1 MRSRYHI
8 WYVWWLP
15 ELPHCSDV
23 HTQLLCR
30 YLFLVK
36 PLTIPLD
43 TLTSFPTSSRQA
55 SAAKARELLFSRRR
69 YLILSPAFTELQ
81 IGRLS
86 DLVDTNPERTV
97 ASSVNTSN
105 CDLRSSPATSSS
117 SNRRSVSGSSIP
129 VKRRVSHGA
138 SSSRGLTPDIT
149 NFDDIARE
157 FGVGPDLVEALAQ
170 RLSGMY

>member
-1 MRSRYHI
+1 MVCMIVAEAPSFFLTHA
-8 WYVWWLP
+8 
-15 ELPHCSDV
+15 
-23 HTQLLCR
+23 QLLCR
-30 YLFLVK
+30 SLFLVK

-43 TLTSFPTSSRQA
+43 TLISFLIFLRQA
-55 SAAKARELLFSRRR
+55 PTAKVRGLVLLTETISYF
-69 YLILSPAFTELQ
+69 LAFTELQ

-105 CDLRSSPATSSS
+105 CDLRSSPATSTS

-149 NFDDIARE
+149 NFDDIAKE

-170 RLSGMY
+170 RLSGLY

>member
-1 MRSRYHI
+1 VQALVSRETSNNTFGHPNL
-8 WYVWWLP
+8 LP
-15 ELPHCSDV
+15 D
-23 HTQLLCR
+23 LLEAGVDCQGM
-30 YLFLVK
+30 
-36 PLTIPLD
+36 
-43 TLTSFPTSSRQA
+43 SASSPYG
-55 SAAKARELLFSRRR
+55 KCLNLL
-69 YLILSPAFTELQ
+69 LAFTELQ

-86 DLVDTNPERTV
+86 DLADANPERTV

-129 VKRRVSHGA
+129 VKRRVSHDA

-149 NFDDIARE
+149 SFDDIAKE

-170 RLSGMY
+170 RLSGLY

>member
-1 MRSRYHI
+1 VQILVSRETPNDTFGHPNL
-8 WYVWWLP
+8 LP
-15 ELPHCSDV
+15 D
-23 HTQLLCR
+23 LLDAGISCQGTR
-30 YLFLVK
+30 NSFSHKTYLTF
-36 PLTIPLD
+36 
-43 TLTSFPTSSRQA
+43 
-55 SAAKARELLFSRRR
+55 
-69 YLILSPAFTELQ
+69 SPAFTELQ

-86 DLVDTNPERTV
+86 DLVDANQERTV

>member
-1 MRSRYHI
+1 MRGDRRIIFVAETH
-8 WYVWWLP
+8 L
-15 ELPHCSDV
+15 
-23 HTQLLCR
+23 QLLCR
-30 YLFLVK
+30 SFFLVK

-43 TLTSFPTSSRQA
+43 TPTFSLTSLRQA
-55 SAAKARELLFSRRR
+55 STAKVWWFPLLAESLRSIM
-69 YLILSPAFTELQ
+69 LPPAFTELQ

-86 DLVDTNPERTV
+86 DLADTECAV

-129 VKRRVSHGA
+129 VKRRVSQGTT
-138 SSSRGLTPDIT
+138 SSCGLTPDVT
-149 NFDDIARE
+149 NFDDIAKE

-170 RLSGMY
+170 RLSGFY

>member
-1 MRSRYHI
+1 MPRYGDSRFSQG
-8 WYVWWLP
+8 V
-15 ELPHCSDV
+15 S
-23 HTQLLCR
+23 HT
-30 YLFLVK
+30 FL
-36 PLTIPLD
+36 
-43 TLTSFPTSSRQA
+43 
-55 SAAKARELLFSRRR
+55 
-69 YLILSPAFTELQ
+69 AFTELQ

-149 NFDDIARE
+149 NFDDIAKE

-170 RLSGMY
+170 RLSGLY

>member
-1 MRSRYHI
+1 M
-8 WYVWWLP
+8 
-15 ELPHCSDV
+15 
-23 HTQLLCR
+23 
-30 YLFLVK
+30 K

-43 TLTSFPTSSRQA
+43 TLTSFLISLRQA
-55 SAAKARELLFSRRR
+55 SVAKVRGLFSSHRK
-69 YLILSPAFTELQ
+69 YLILFPAFTELQ

-86 DLVDTNPERTV
+86 DLVDVNPECTV

-149 NFDDIARE
+149 NFDDIAKE
-157 FGVGPDLVEALAQ
+157 FGVGPDLVEALAH